1 MFRVS
6 IYSYGK
12 PEYFEAGSKEC
23 ADVIAGM
30 TGIATS
36 QANEYLA
43 KAMLLKRVRIVGP
56 FELAID
62 YGESETE
69 PLLIF
74 HEPEYDPSQ
83 EPDDE
88 DDV

>member
-1 MFRVS
+1 MCGEHAMGVARIGLQRPVLEQVDRTRHGACEGDDL
-6 IYSYGK
+6 IG
-12 PEYFEAGSKEC
+12 
-23 ADVIAGM
+23 
-30 TGIATS
+30 
-36 QANEYLA
+36 L
-43 KAMLLKRVRIVGP
+43 AMLLKRVRIVGP